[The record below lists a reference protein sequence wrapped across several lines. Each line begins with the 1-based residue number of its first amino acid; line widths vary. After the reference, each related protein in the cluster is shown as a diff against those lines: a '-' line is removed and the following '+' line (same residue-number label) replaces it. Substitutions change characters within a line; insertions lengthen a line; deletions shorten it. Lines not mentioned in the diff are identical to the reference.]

1 MLPVLK
7 ESSKGGKKRNNISY
21 LKNKYKEI
29 SQMLG
34 ESKIKKKKMLGGRLG
49 LGGGWGSQKAW
60 QKISIC
66 LLGCQ
71 RVRSLCYK
79 IASLPRPPALQ
90 TQQRTMSPLTFSSVA
105 LPLLPGRWSGNKRE
119 FPTLR
124 KASSTLAGRPL
135 SRAPSSELRFLWTLT
150 AFPTD
155 DRPYSRSRSSSRSSS
170 REPGKS

>member
-7 ESSKGGKKRNNISY
+7 ESSKGGKRNNISY

-34 ESKIKKKKMLGGRLG
+34 ESKIKKKKMLWEAGAW
-49 LGGGWGSQKAW
+49 WGTKLDRKLDLPPWLSKGEVP
-60 QKISIC
+60 
-66 LLGCQ
+66 LLQ
-71 RVRSLCYK
+71 NSKLQ
-79 IASLPRPPALQ
+79 APALQ
-90 TQQRTMSPLTFSSVA
+90 TQQRTIFPLTFSSVA

-124 KASSTLAGRPL
+124 SPGPLWQGDHLAG
-135 SRAPSSELRFLWTLT
+135 PSSRNCGSSEPLT

-155 DRPYSRSRSSSRSSS
+155 DRPYSRSRSSSMSSS
-170 REPGKS
+170 RELWQIIDQSQ